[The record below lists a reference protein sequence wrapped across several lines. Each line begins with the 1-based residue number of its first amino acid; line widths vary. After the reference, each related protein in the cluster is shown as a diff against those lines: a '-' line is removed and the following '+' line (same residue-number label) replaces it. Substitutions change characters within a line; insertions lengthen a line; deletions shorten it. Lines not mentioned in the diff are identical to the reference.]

1 VDASVRILIGVMR
14 VLVMLFF
21 GLVLLIRPF
30 VIPMVVLV
38 TLFVTAALPLAGV
51 QTLDGL

>member
-1 VDASVRILIGVMR
+1 
-14 VLVMLFF
+14 
-21 GLVLLIRPF
+21 
-30 VIPMVVLV
+30 MVVLV